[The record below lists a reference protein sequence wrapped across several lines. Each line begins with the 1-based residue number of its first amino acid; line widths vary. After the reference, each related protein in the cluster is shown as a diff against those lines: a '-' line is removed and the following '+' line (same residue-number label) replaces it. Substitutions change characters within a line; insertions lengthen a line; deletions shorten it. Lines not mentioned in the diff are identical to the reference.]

1 MEIGSFTYRFLC
13 RNTSESQLLK
23 YQHHKENVSQLLYN
37 FLKLIAVSLR
47 KYSENGEEEKDRAA
61 ADVPFSGTVCKG
73 KGKNL
78 GGGWRCVK

>member
-1 MEIGSFTYRFLC
+1 MPYLYGNI
-13 RNTSESQLLK
+13 
-23 YQHHKENVSQLLYN
+23 HKMA
-37 FLKLIAVSLR
+37 K
-47 KYSENGEEEKDRAA
+47 KKKDRAA

>member
-13 RNTSESQLLK
+13 RNTNESQLLK
-23 YQHHKENVSQLLYN
+23 YQHHKENISQLLYN

-47 KYSENGEEEKDRAA
+47 KYSENGEEEKDREA
-61 ADVPFSGTVCKG
+61 ADVPFSGTACKG

>member
-1 MEIGSFTYRFLC
+1 
-13 RNTSESQLLK
+13 
-23 YQHHKENVSQLLYN
+23 
-37 FLKLIAVSLR
+37 VSLR